1 MRPRAFTLVECLAVV
16 ALMALAVATLAVGIA
31 PATGESRLRE
41 ARSMVLDLDAR
52 ARVLSGGGEPVVLAV
67 AGGSV
72 RVRVGTDPAPVLER
86 GLPASVEAALLAP
99 ESRGVLPEVC
109 IDSRGRGADYVLSL
123 RLGGRRTETLVAGLT
138 GYAFAARGEGR

>member
-31 PATGESRLRE
+31 PAAGESRLRE

-52 ARVLSGGGEPVVLAV
+52 ARVLSGWGEPVVLAI

-72 RVRVGTDPAPVLER
+72 NVRVGTDPDPVLER
-86 GLPASVEAALLAP
+86 ALPASLEAALLAP
-99 ESRGVLPEVC
+99 ESRDVLPEVR
-109 IDSRGRGADYVLSL
+109 IDSRGRGADYILSL
-123 RLGGRRTETLVAGLT
+123 RLGARRTKTFVAGLT
-138 GYAFAARGEGR
+138 GYAFAAKREGP